1 MMDMA
6 MMTELARPRVL
17 RRLSLAIALS
27 LAGTAAQAQDTP
39 PPADD
44 AGAAQAQEPQ
54 RNAREPRRSRR
65 ARTEISAYLEVA
77 QVLSADLGNGGDTL
91 TYTSLAA
98 GADGQIST
106 RRVTAQ
112 MSIRYQRNV
121 EWNNGGVDS
130 DVISGIAAV
139 NAQIVPGALSF
150 DAGAMATRT
159 GGDGRVFG
167 ITNRDA
173 SVDLYSAYAGPTLS
187 TNVGPLAVNA
197 AYRLGYVKVNDHRAG
212 GTLDSDFDDA
222 TAHSATASI
231 GMAPGRLPIGW
242 TVGAGYAR
250 TDSGG
255 RWDQR
260 FEGMYVRGDLV
271 FPVSPTLAVTAGV
284 GYEDIEADQRDFA
297 RDAGGAP
304 VIGPNG
310 PTPDPTR
317 PRLLTYQ
324 LDGMMYDAGVIW
336 RPSPRT
342 ELQLRAGRR
351 YGGTTVAG
359 SLDHRLNEHSGI
371 HAEIFDSVDT
381 FSNLVAG
388 EVAGLPDQFDAN
400 RDPLTGGLSGCV
412 FGGQGGG
419 RCFDRSLSAI
429 NGNSFRMRGGSLVFS
444 GERGLWSYGV
454 GAGYAHRRYNRPAI
468 GSFAAFAG
476 EDDVYSIYGTVGRQL
491 SRTSEVN
498 FDAFASWYDSDVN
511 VGTVSTMGATVSYN
525 RSFLLDR
532 LQLMAALGLYHSDDG
547 VEDSTNA
554 SASGGLRYTF

>member
-1 MMDMA
+1 
-6 MMTELARPRVL
+6 MMTELAPSRAL
-17 RRLSLAIALS
+17 RRLSLAVALS
-27 LAGTAAQAQDTP
+27 LIGTAAQAQDAP
-39 PPADD
+39 PQGGEPA
-44 AGAAQAQEPQ
+44 AEAAEAP
-54 RNAREPRRSRR
+54 RGNREQRRSRR
-65 ARTEISAYLEVA
+65 ARADISAYLEVA

-139 NAQIVPGALSF
+139 NAQIIPGALSF
-150 DAGAMATRT
+150 DAGALATRT

-167 ITNRDA
+167 ITNRDS

-197 AYRLGYVKVNDHRAG
+197 AYRLGYVKVEDHRAG
-212 GTLDSDFDDA
+212 GTLDSDFGDA

-250 TDSGG
+250 TDNGG

-271 FPVSPTLAVTAGV
+271 LPVSPTLAVTAGV
-284 GYEDIEADQRDFA
+284 GYEDMEADQRDFV
-297 RDAGGAP
+297 RDSGGAP

-310 PTPDPTR
+310 PTPDPSR

-388 EVAGLPDQFDAN
+388 DVAGLPDQFDAN
-400 RDPLTGGLSGCV
+400 RDPLTGGLGGCV

-444 GERGLWSYGV
+444 GERGLWSYGI
-454 GAGYAHRRYNRPAI
+454 GAGYAHRRYNRPAV
-468 GSFAAFAG
+468 GNFAAFAG
-476 EDDVYSIYGTVGRQL
+476 EDDVYSVYGTVGRQL
-491 SRTSEVN
+491 SRTSEIN

-511 VGTVSTMGATVSYN
+511 LDTVSTMGATVSYS